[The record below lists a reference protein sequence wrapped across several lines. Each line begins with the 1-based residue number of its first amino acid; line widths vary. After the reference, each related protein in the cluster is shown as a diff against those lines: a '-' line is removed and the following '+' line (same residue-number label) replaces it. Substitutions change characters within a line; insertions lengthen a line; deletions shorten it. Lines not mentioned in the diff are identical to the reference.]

1 MSRLR
6 EQLPGLLSEA
16 LMTFVCAWALVLP
29 GLRVLMLM
37 QESLFALLFLA
48 GMSLLASSL
57 SLLQAKARM
66 IAYPAL
72 LALLAAW
79 LLTASQLPVAL
90 NALFSGFV
98 TGRPMLGVVAL
109 YSDILL
115 SLGLLL
121 TLMYARMLVYGEPS
135 FSAPLLLSSGLM
147 LWFSGARSSVT
158 DFVPMV
164 LAMPLLF
171 VHGVQGNEPLRARWE
186 TGSLNRFLRA
196 LPVVIAITLIALAL
210 TPPFRQTEPTLE
222 AQADRIRQ
230 YINDHFFFT
239 DRRENFSLAV
249 EGYQPMGEE
258 GLGGKPVIS
267 NVPVLEVQTQSRVYL
282 RGTVLDLYNGRQW
295 FDSLSDE
302 RYGYT
307 SARFSGL
314 RDTLLDMK
322 LPAQSLRESSQ
333 KVAVSV
339 LNPLPSTIFVPQR
352 LRRLDMGEGMVPYF
366 NASSE
371 LFITRNLETDDSYTL
386 QYEAYV
392 AGSQAT
398 DSLAAALR
406 GMLDARFDSLQSGSY
421 VKLPQHLKPDGQVAR
436 LARDIAGDEK
446 DPYDMALLLRN
457 YLKTHYAYTLEV
469 EAAPNDLDFTAHFL
483 FESKKG
489 YCTYF
494 ATAMTVLARSL
505 GLPSRYV
512 EGFVALPGD
521 GGGPSVLT
529 GQQAHAWTEVFIPAL
544 GWVVFDATAST
555 GDQPPPPD
563 APSPPPQE
571 PEPSNTPEQQDQP
584 SPEPTQEPGETEP
597 SDQPSTPQPTPSLA
611 PPDQDSSP
619 PGTDEPRQPYRW
631 WVGLLLLAF
640 AALIAWRV
648 RATEPDRLAAKNA
661 STDKQALIYWQALM
675 ALRAVAG
682 QPILPSQTLREY
694 AQSSAPQDQGFL
706 SLADTLSAVIY
717 GRHMPD
723 HGRVLLAKQ
732 YYRAAFL
739 ALPPYKRLWAVTL
752 RVWRDSRAR
761 VKRLPA
767 QLYARL
773 RQAVRPKR

>member
-6 EQLPGLLSEA
+6 ERLPGLLSQA

-48 GMSLLASSL
+48 VMSLLASSL
-57 SLLQAKARM
+57 SLLQGKAKM
-66 IAYPAL
+66 VAYPAMLVL
-72 LALLAAW
+72 LAVW
-79 LLTASQLPVAL
+79 LLKGGQLPGAL

-98 TGRPMLGVVAL
+98 LGKPMLGVVAL

-115 SLGLLL
+115 VLGLLL
-121 TLMYARMLVYGEPS
+121 MLIYARMLVYGEPS
-135 FSAPLLLSSGLM
+135 FSVPLLLSSGLM

-164 LAMPLLF
+164 LALPLLF
-171 VHGVQGNEPLRARWE
+171 VHGIQEDDPLSPKWE
-186 TGSLNRFLRA
+186 TGSLKRFLRA
-196 LPVVIAITLIALAL
+196 LPVVIAIALIALAL
-210 TPPFRQTEPTLE
+210 TPPLRQTQPALE

-258 GLGGKPVIS
+258 GLGGKPAIS

-282 RGTVLDLYNGRQW
+282 RGTILDLYNGRQW
-295 FDSLSDE
+295 FDSVSNE

-307 SARFSGL
+307 SARFAGL

-322 LPAQSLRESSQ
+322 LPGENLRIPAE
-333 KVAVSV
+333 KVTVSV
-339 LNPLPSTIFVPQR
+339 LNPMPSTIFVPQR

-371 LFITRNLETDDSYTL
+371 MFITRNLEADDSYTL
-386 QYEAYV
+386 QYEAYM
-392 AGSQAT
+392 AGSQET

-406 GMLDARFDSLQSGSY
+406 GMLDARYDSLMSGSY
-421 VKLPQHLKPDGQVAR
+421 VQLPPHLKPDGQVAR
-436 LARDIAGDEK
+436 LARDIVGDEK
-446 DPYDMALLLRN
+446 DPYVMAMQIRS
-457 YLKTHYAYTLEV
+457 YLKTHYAYSLEV
-469 EAAPNDLDFTAHFL
+469 DAAPRDLDFTAHFL
-483 FESKKG
+483 FESRKG

-512 EGFVALPGD
+512 EGFVALPGE

-529 GQQAHAWTEVFIPAL
+529 GQQAHAWTEIYIPAL
-544 GWVVFDATAST
+544 GWVGFDATAST

-563 APSPPPQE
+563 APSPQPQE
-571 PEPSNTPEQQDQP
+571 PEPSQTPEQQNQP
-584 SPEPTQEPGETEP
+584 SPEPTQEPGEIEP
-597 SDQPSTPQPTPSLA
+597 SDQPATPQPTPSQI
-611 PPDQDSSP
+611 PPDQDSVDPPRP
-619 PGTDEPRQPYRW
+619 PGRW
-631 WVGLLLLAF
+631 WIWLLLLAL

-648 RATEPDRLAAKNA
+648 RATEPEKLAAKNA
-661 STDKQALIYWQALM
+661 EADKQTLIYWQALM

-682 QPILPSQTLREY
+682 LPILPSETLREY
-694 AQSSAPQDQGFL
+694 AQRSAPQDHGFL
-706 SLADTLSAVIY
+706 SLADTVSAVIY
-717 GRHMPD
+717 GRHIPER
-723 HGRVLLAKQ
+723 GRVLLAKQ
-732 YYRAAFL
+732 HYRAAFL
-739 ALPPYKRLWAVTL
+739 ALPPYRRLWAVTL
-752 RVWRDSRAR
+752 RVLRDSRAR
-761 VKRLPA
+761 AIRLPA

-773 RQAVRPKR
+773 KQVIRPKQ